1 MREIQSKDMLLTALA
16 PMFWGSTYIVATEW
30 LPSGYPLFI
39 ALMRAL
45 PAGLLLCLVLRQ
57 FPSGAWWWRSAIL
70 GFLNIGLFF
79 VLLFIG
85 ATRLPGGVAAIIGS
99 IQPLIVI
106 ALAWVVLKEKP
117 SLRSIL
123 LAGLGVM
130 GVGLLVATPSAS
142 LDALGV
148 LAIIGAALSMAGG
161 TVLTKKWGQPVG
173 LLSFTSWQLVAGG
186 LILLPVALIFEGL
199 PAAITPQQ
207 GLGFLYLGVVN
218 TGLSYCLWFRG
229 IKHLPTSTVP
239 ILGLLSPLVAL
250 LLGYLL
256 LQQGLTPLQLFGG
269 ALLLGC
275 VVLSRVRRLR
285 AG

>member
-106 ALAWVVLKEKP
+106 VLAWLVLKEKP

-123 LAGLGVM
+123 LAGLGVA
-130 GVGLLVATPSAS
+130 GVGLLVASPSAS

-173 LLSFTSWQLVAGG
+173 LLGFTSWQLVAGG

-199 PAAITPQQ
+199 PAAVTPQQ
-207 GLGFLYLGVVN
+207 GLGFVYLGVVN

-229 IKHLPTSTVP
+229 IERLPTSTVP
-239 ILGLLSPLVAL
+239 MLGLLSPLVAL

-256 LQQGLTPLQLFGG
+256 LQQGLTPLQLVGG

-275 VVLSRVRRLR
+275 MVLSRAR
-285 AG
+285 